1 MLRRA
6 KHSAI
11 EVVAPKEEEEE
22 EEEKESERSMTH
34 CRAFLSNVTSAKDD
48 RIFDL
53 QRVLWNIPPGSNI
66 STETS

>member
-6 KHSAI
+6 KHSTI
-11 EVVAPKEEEEE
+11 EVVTPKEEE
-22 EEEKESERSMTH
+22 KSERSMTH
-34 CRAFLSNVTSAKDD
+34 CLAILSNVTSTKDD
-48 RIFDL
+48 RVFDL